1 MLDTVRVTENG
12 QIRLPPFVCKELGIR
27 NGDKVRFVQTEDGR
41 ITVVNATLYAFL
53 ELQKGLEGVAEE
65 LGLQSEEDVDEM
77 MKEFRRERSE
87 EGK

>member
-65 LGLQSEEDVDEM
+65 LGLQSEEDVVEM